1 MGIFL
6 SGLTLVLKIL
16 AAILIFGIIIF
27 VHELGHF
34 IMAKLMGVKVNEFAM
49 GMGPKLLQFG
59 KKETRYTL
67 RLLPVGGFCAMEGE
81 DEAGAGSVSLS
92 TKEKPA
98 AEAET
103 AAEEETTGDPA
114 EIPAAKAE
122 SRAFCDK
129 KVWRRVLIV
138 IAGAT
143 MNLILGFVLLLFYY
157 GVCTM
162 PNSQGDK
169 LYATMTIAQLKEDA
183 TSYQSGLRP
192 GDEILKIDGKTVFS
206 DLDLTA
212 ILQSG
217 RSENGKARFEMLV
230 RRKIDGKEQKVT
242 LPEVTFD
249 VKTDEKTNRTALIYD
264 FVLLG
269 VKQNIGNT
277 VVQAVKSECSVAI
290 MVWRSLGDI
299 LTGNFNRNDL
309 AGPVGTVDVIGDVVQ
324 DAVQQE
330 HWQVGVGNLLFM
342 ISLITVNVGVFN
354 LLPVPALDGGRL
366 VFLIIEGVTR
376 RKVPAKYEG
385 WIHAIGLILLL
396 ILMAFVTFG
405 DIGRLLRGG

>member
-1 MGIFL
+1 M

-16 AAILIFGIIIF
+16 AAILIFGLIIF

-34 IMAKLMGVKVNEFAM
+34 VMAKLMGVKVNEFAM

-59 KKETRYTL
+59 KKETKYTL
-67 RLLPVGGFCAMEGE
+67 RLLPIGGFCSMEGE
-81 DEAGAGSVSLS
+81 DEAGAGSVALPSREEPS
-92 TKEKPA
+92 DSPVS
-98 AEAET
+98 
-103 AAEEETTGDPA
+103 AEEPRPEA
-114 EIPAAKAE
+114 VKAE

-138 IAGAT
+138 VAGAT
-143 MNLILGFVLLLFYY
+143 MNLILGFVLLVVYY

-162 PNSQGDK
+162 PNSQGER
-169 LYATMTIAQLKEDA
+169 LYATMTIAQLKEEA

-192 GDEILKIDGKTVFS
+192 GDEILKINGKTVFS
-206 DLDLTA
+206 DLDLTS

-217 RSENGKARFEMLV
+217 KSENGKAHFDMVV
-230 RRKIDGKEQKVT
+230 RREVDGKKQKVT
-242 LPEVTFD
+242 LPDVIFD
-249 VKTDEKTNRTALIYD
+249 VKIDEETGRTALIYD

-269 VKQNIGNT
+269 VEQGFGNT
-277 VVQAVKSECSVAI
+277 FLQAAKSECSVAI
-290 MVWRSLGDI
+290 MVWRTLGDI
-299 LTGNFNRNDL
+299 LTGKFNRNDL

-324 DAVQQE
+324 NAVQQE
-330 HWQVGVGNLLFM
+330 HWQVGLGNLLFM

-376 RKVPAKYEG
+376 HKVPAKYEG
-385 WIHAIGLILLL
+385 LIHAIGLILLL
-396 ILMAFVTFG
+396 ILMVFVTFG
-405 DIGRLLRGG
+405 DIGRLLRGGW

>member
-1 MGIFL
+1 M

-16 AAILIFGIIIF
+16 AAILIFGLIIF

-34 IMAKLMGVKVNEFAM
+34 VMAKLMGVKVNEFAM

-59 KKETRYTL
+59 KKETKYTL
-67 RLLPVGGFCAMEGE
+67 RLLPIGGFCSMG
-81 DEAGAGSVSLS
+81 GGGRSGCRSVALPSREEPS
-92 TKEKPA
+92 DSPVS
-98 AEAET
+98 
-103 AAEEETTGDPA
+103 AEEPRPEA
-114 EIPAAKAE
+114 VKAE

-138 IAGAT
+138 VAGAT
-143 MNLILGFVLLLFYY
+143 MNLILGFVLLVVYY

-162 PNSQGDK
+162 PNSQGER
-169 LYATMTIAQLKEDA
+169 LYATMTIAQLKEEA

-192 GDEILKIDGKTVFS
+192 GDEILKINGKTVFS
-206 DLDLTA
+206 DLDLTS

-217 RSENGKARFEMLV
+217 KSENGKAHFDMVV
-230 RRKIDGKEQKVT
+230 RREVDGKKQKVT
-242 LPEVTFD
+242 LPDVIFD
-249 VKTDEKTNRTALIYD
+249 VKIDEETGRTALIYD

-269 VKQNIGNT
+269 VEQGFGNT
-277 VVQAVKSECSVAI
+277 FLQAAKSECSVAI
-290 MVWRSLGDI
+290 MVWRTLGDI

-324 DAVQQE
+324 NAVRQE
-330 HWQVGVGNLLFM
+330 HWQVGLGNLLFM

-376 RKVPAKYEG
+376 HKVPAKYEG
-385 WIHAIGLILLL
+385 LIHAIGLILLL
-396 ILMAFVTFG
+396 ILMVFVTFG
-405 DIGRLLRGG
+405 DIGRLLRGGW